1 MPSPPTSDK
10 HVRFVSTNTSELW
23 RDLLTAWRGMIN
35 WPIVS
40 WLRPQLAVRLA
51 LPTGG
56 YALSRN
62 LHTQPLQNEKLA
74 QSARFDAVL
83 MPENLLLR
91 QTVDLPKLKTQEL
104 EAALAL
110 QIQMLSPFAPDD
122 VIWTHEIPRHS
133 SNNLRIPVVLASRKL
148 ITQHLTAAYPRLT
161 AAAPEVWVTCA
172 NGSGFMLLP
181 GFGETRR
188 KRQSKAWG
196 WVSATLAL
204 LGLAVLM
211 TIAVSPS
218 IQLYVRFLQANHAMA
233 ALQQRAIPILAQR
246 ESLVKATEQLTNLV
260 EFSGKSIAPL
270 QILKL
275 ITDALPDDTSLLSLQ
290 IQGLKVSISGQTV
303 NASALMKQLGATS
316 GLRDVK
322 APTPATKPL
331 GAPRESFT
339 IEFTLEPT
347 QLRPAP

>member
-1 MPSPPTSDK
+1 MPSLPTSDK
-10 HVRFVSTNTSELW
+10 HVRFVSPGTSGLW
-23 RDLLTAWRGMIN
+23 RDLVTAWRGMMN

-40 WLRPQLAVRLA
+40 WMRPKLSVRLA
-51 LPTGG
+51 LPNGS
-56 YALSRN
+56 YALSRDM
-62 LHTQPLQNEKLA
+62 HTQPLQDEKLA
-74 QSARFDAVL
+74 QSARYEAVL

-110 QIQMLSPFAPDD
+110 QVQMLSPFAPDD
-122 VIWTHEIPRHS
+122 GIWIHEIPRHG

-148 ITQHLTAAYPRLT
+148 ITQHLTAVYPRLT
-161 AAAPEVWVTCA
+161 VAAPEVWVTRA

-181 GFGETRR
+181 GFGEARR
-188 KRQSKAWG
+188 QRQTKVWG

-204 LGLAVLM
+204 LGLAVLIA
-211 TIAVSPS
+211 TAVSPS
-218 IQLYVRFLQANHAMA
+218 IQLYLRSLQANHAMA
-233 ALQQRAIPILAQR
+233 ALQQRAKPILAQR
-246 ESLVKATEQLTNLV
+246 ESLVKATEQLTSLV
-260 EFSGKSIAPL
+260 ELSGKSIAPL
-270 QILKL
+270 PTLKL

-290 IQGLKVSISGQTV
+290 IQGLKVRISGQTV
-303 NASALMKQLGATS
+303 NASVLMKQLGATS

-339 IEFTLEPT
+339 IEFTLDPT